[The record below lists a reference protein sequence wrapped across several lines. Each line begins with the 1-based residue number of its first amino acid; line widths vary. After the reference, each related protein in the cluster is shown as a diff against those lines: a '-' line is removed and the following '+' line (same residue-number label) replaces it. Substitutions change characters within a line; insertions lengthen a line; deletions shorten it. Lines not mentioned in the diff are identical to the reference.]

1 MGKNESADKKCRFHK
16 FKTIE
21 SMMEIVRCA
30 ENNKSLAWIR
40 YSLDLKQLM
49 MSLVVK
55 EKNKIM
61 EKRQRSYIFWD
72 K

>member
-21 SMMEIVRCA
+21 SKMEIVRCA

-49 MSLVVK
+49 VSLVVK
-55 EKNKIM
+55 EKNKIK

>member
-30 ENNKSLAWIR
+30 ENNKSLA
-40 YSLDLKQLM
+40 
-49 MSLVVK
+49 
-55 EKNKIM
+55 
-61 EKRQRSYIFWD
+61 
-72 K
+72 